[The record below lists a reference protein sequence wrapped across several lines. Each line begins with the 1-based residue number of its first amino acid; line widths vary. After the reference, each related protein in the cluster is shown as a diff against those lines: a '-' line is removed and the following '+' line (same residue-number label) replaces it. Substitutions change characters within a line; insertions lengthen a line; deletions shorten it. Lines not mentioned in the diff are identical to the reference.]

1 MVLERK
7 TGDRGG
13 KAKPGPEHKA
23 LTRRILLVGDKPVF
37 AALRQSLLR
46 SGETKVLAA
55 VSGSEGLRVAQ
66 TAPPDVI
73 LLDAELPDMEGFEVC
88 RRLRVDPLTEAV
100 PVIVLTGKSQPQ
112 WPQNTAET
120 SAVASVPLGIDTSRL
135 LNMIQMVLTTTLTRR
150 TAPRAT
156 VELGVDY
163 IHADTTGTGKTLN
176 LSQDGMFVVTA
187 SPPEV
192 GTHLI
197 IHFALPDSEPLE
209 GTGQVVWIRRPDA
222 DHPYPPGMAVQFLKL
237 PPEARPAI
245 AAFVAELLAPPAAS
259 TETT

>member
-1 MVLERK
+1 MGLERK

-13 KAKPGPEHKA
+13 KAKSGPENKA
-23 LTRRILLVGDKPVF
+23 HARRILLVGDKPVF

-55 VSGSEGLRVAQ
+55 VSGGEGLRVAM
-66 TAPPDVI
+66 TSPPDVI

-88 RRLRVDPLTEAV
+88 RRLRVDPLTEAI
-100 PVIVLTGKSQPQ
+100 PVIVLTGKTQPQ

-120 SAVASVPLGIDTSRL
+120 SAVASVPLGIDTARL

-150 TAPRAT
+150 TAPRAA

-163 IHADTTGTGKTLN
+163 IHTDTTGTGKTLN
-176 LSQDGMFVVTA
+176 LSQDGMFIVTA
-187 SPPEV
+187 NPPEV

-197 IHFALPDSEPLE
+197 LHFALPDSEPLE
-209 GTGQVVWIRRPDA
+209 GTGQVVWIRRPEVE
-222 DHPYPPGMAVQFLKL
+222 HPYPPGMAVQFLKL

-245 AAFVAELLAPPAAS
+245 AAFVASLLAAPVAS
-259 TETT
+259 TGKT